1 MYFDRCKKSHSNE
14 RKECKIELNRK
25 HFPAVF
31 RDVITVPWEI
41 KTYGK
46 VHELDLKK
54 PDVTCNL
61 GHNSWMF

>member
-1 MYFDRCKKSHSNE
+1 MKG
-14 RKECKIELNRK
+14 KECKIELNRK

>member
-1 MYFDRCKKSHSNE
+1 MKG
-14 RKECKIELNRK
+14 KECKIELNRK
-25 HFPAVF
+25 YFPAVF

-61 GHNSWMF
+61 GLNSWMF